1 MGSLDAHA
9 RPEPTAQADLPS
21 IATSVMPGEF
31 NNVSALVVGGS
42 RGLGELISKIVAVG
56 GGHVTLTYSVG
67 EADARRVQAEIIAYG
82 GRCDVIHYD
91 VRTSAREQL
100 SQLRSCP
107 TQVYYLPTPVISRR
121 KRAIFSQ
128 QRFQE
133 FLTFYVTAFYDLC
146 RELRS
151 KSERKISIFYP
162 SSVYI
167 DARPDGMTEYAMAK
181 AAGEVLCADIQ
192 SFESPGPILVRRLPR
207 LPTDQT
213 ASLLKIQT
221 ADPISVIL
229 PIVRE
234 VYANQGNG

>member
-21 IATSVMPGEF
+21 IATRVVPGEF

-42 RGLGELISKIVAVG
+42 RGLGELFAKIVAVG
-56 GGHVTLTYSVG
+56 GGHVTVTYSVG

-82 GRCDVIHYD
+82 GLCDVIHYD
-91 VRTSAREQL
+91 VRTNAREQISEL
-100 SQLRSCP
+100 LSCP
-107 TQVYYLPTPVISRR
+107 TQVYYLATPVIFRR
-121 KRAIFSQ
+121 KGVIFSA

-151 KSERKISIFYP
+151 KFAKEISFFYP

-167 DARPDGMTEYAMAK
+167 DARPDGMTEYTMAK

-192 SFESPGPILVRRLPR
+192 SFESPGRILVRRLPR

-213 ASLLKIQT
+213 SSLLKIET
-221 ADPISVIL
+221 VDPISVIL

-234 VYANQGNG
+234 LYANQSAG